1 MQTSVTPY
9 HWVHANRTSL
19 NTLAEFVHE
28 MPNPMQIHFDANIS
42 DCHVTIEPYDAENHA
57 DICGLI
63 ITDSFVTHVGRA
75 LYNDQDVLVSL
86 MFHTVDGLKL
96 MYAALTKHFWNL
108 VDPDIAAFIN
118 QIRFH
123 INHINQIAL
132 SKAELLPTPCW
143 LIRKTTTPPAHLS
156 HLSLD
161 QTALVIRS
169 FDGDVFGLE
178 LANVGADEQGYTI
191 MSATAIRKTS
201 VNGMMEYIKTSL
213 VKRPPTT
220 AVKAPTPRPKPSI
233 DVASLAIV
241 KSIEEC
247 LQIDLGRAKYTLE
260 LDLKAP
266 LRRTMTVTAPKDK
279 TLAAAAESIYS
290 TCVKIGK
297 DYKRGCSVT
306 VSCFARSVV
315 VTITPTDRVIHI

>member
-28 MPNPMQIHFDANIS
+28 MPNPMQIHNHANIR
-42 DCHVTIEPYDAENHA
+42 DCRVTVEPYDAEHHA

-75 LYNDQDVLVSL
+75 LYNDQDSLVSL
-86 MFHTVDGLKL
+86 MFHTLDGLKS

-123 INHINQIAL
+123 INHFNQIAL
-132 SKAELLPTPCW
+132 SRVELLPSHDW
-143 LIRKTTTPPAHLS
+143 LIRETMAPPTHLN
-156 HLSLD
+156 HLRLD
-161 QTALVIRS
+161 QTALVIRK
-169 FDGDVFGLE
+169 FDGVVFGLE
-178 LANVGADEQGYTI
+178 LANLGATEQCYSI
-191 MSATAIRKTS
+191 MSATAIRKTA

-220 AVKAPTPRPKPSI
+220 AVKAPTPRPDPSI

-247 LQIDLGRAKYTLE
+247 LQIDLGRALYTVV

-266 LRRTMTVTAPKDK
+266 LRRTMTITTPDTK
-279 TLAAAAESIYS
+279 TLKAAADSVYS